1 MRRRSRLGANWLRR
15 LSVDRLGYNWL
26 SQLMHVLGLALLY
39 WLYRLHSAS
48 KCRVIADGDVVGL
61 VYRYEHE
68 KQTLDAG
75 RTLTFAWIGAPKQK
89 DLSVL

>member
-1 MRRRSRLGANWLRR
+1 MRRHSRLGANWL
-15 LSVDRLGYNWL
+15 GYSWL
-26 SQLMHVLGLALLY
+26 SQLMRVLGLDLLY
-39 WLYRLHSAS
+39 WLYRWHSAS

-61 VYRYEHE
+61 VYRCEHE
-68 KQTLDAG
+68 KKQTLVAG